1 VTEANAADTWEA
13 FITEIEQHVSPEWT
27 RNARTHGSQGWV
39 RLIALVD
46 VHHQLT
52 SPQIVEKVA
61 MTMGDLA
68 GDREA
73 EVAGWMALLERARDN
88 RRALLDRVSEVAPA
102 VLSEELVVLFTRSLT
117 PAPRM

>member
-1 VTEANAADTWEA
+1 VSEAGDADAWEA
-13 FITEIEQHVSPEWT
+13 FITEVEPHVSPEWA
-27 RNARTHGSQGWV
+27 RNAREHGSQKWI

-46 VHHQLT
+46 LHHQLT
-52 SPQIVEKVA
+52 SPQIVEKIA

-73 EVAGWMALLERARDN
+73 EVAGWMALLEQAGDN

-117 PAPRM
+117 PVPSM

>member
-1 VTEANAADTWEA
+1 MTEGYRADPWEA
-13 FITEIEQHVSPEWT
+13 FIVEIEPHVSPEWT
-27 RNARTHGSQGWV
+27 RNAREHGSQAWI

-52 SPQIVEKVA
+52 TPQIVEKIA

-73 EVAGWMALLERARDN
+73 EVAGWMALMEQARDS
-88 RRALLDRVSEVAPA
+88 RRALLDRVTEVAPT
-102 VLSEELVVLFTRSLT
+102 VLSEELVVLFNRSLT
-117 PAPRM
+117 PVPSM

>member
-1 VTEANAADTWEA
+1 MTEATGADAWEA
-13 FITEIEQHVSPEWT
+13 FITEIEPHVSPEWT
-27 RNARTHGSQGWV
+27 RNARAHGSHGWI

-52 SPQIVEKVA
+52 SPQIVEKIA

-73 EVAGWMALLERARDN
+73 EVAGWMALMEQARDN
-88 RRALLDRVSEVAPA
+88 RRALLDRVAEVAPA
-102 VLSEELVVLFTRSLT
+102 VLSEDLVVLFTRSLT
-117 PAPRM
+117 PVPSM